1 MRAIMAIVAAAALC
15 CPALAQTLY
24 YVNGDCGD
32 DAWSGTSTACAAPDG
47 PKRTI
52 AAAVKAAAPGD
63 SVRVAHG
70 IYRGPGNRNIDFG
83 GKDIL
88 VTGNATIDCEGLG
101 RAFVLRSGETRD
113 AIIEGFTIINGAA
126 PGVAGDLRGGGI
138 AILSPSFGSPAP
150 SPTIRYCIFEN
161 CDTGI
166 YNGGAMLIQ
175 EQSEALI
182 ERCIFRDNR
191 SGGGGAVQCEGSS
204 AEFIACEFI
213 GNEAGVGGAMLLTG
227 ASPLIVNCLYVDNT
241 GASPGGGAIFG
252 NSGSTPTIINSTF
265 TGNSGPGG
273 AWYSNRGSVATITNS
288 ILWGNTPDQILVDPF
303 SGADPAVSY
312 SDVEGGWAGTGN
324 IDADPMFVD
333 PASGVFEPEAG
344 SPCND
349 AGDNTAV
356 PAGIQE
362 DLGGD
367 ARFTDDPLA
376 PQTGV
381 PGGAG
386 SGLVVDMGAYEWGR
400 EHCFPD
406 CDVSGSLD
414 FFDFLCFQNAFAA
427 GDPYA
432 DCDATGTLDFFDFL
446 CFQNSFALGCG
457 P

>member
-1 MRAIMAIVAAAALC
+1 MRAILTSVAAAALC
-15 CPALAQTLY
+15 CPALAQTRF
-24 YVNGDCGD
+24 YVDGDCGD
-32 DAWSGTSTACAAPDG
+32 DTWSGTSSMCQAPDG
-47 PKRTI
+47 PKKTI
-52 AAAVKAAAPGD
+52 AAAVDAAAPGD
-63 SVRVAHG
+63 EIRVAHG
-70 IYRGPGNRNIDFG
+70 VYRGPGNRDIDLG
-83 GKDIL
+83 GKDIRIS
-88 VTGNATIDCEGLG
+88 GNATIDCEGLG

-113 AIIEGFTIINGAA
+113 AVIEFFTIINGVA
-126 PGVAGDLRGGGI
+126 PGGADLRGGGI

-150 SPTIRYCIFEN
+150 SPTIRYCTFEN

-182 ERCIFRDNR
+182 EHCVFRNNR
-191 SGGGGAVQCEGSS
+191 SGGGGAVQCEGSR

-227 ASPLIVNCLYVDNT
+227 AAPLIVNCLYVDNA

-273 AWYSNRGSVATITNS
+273 AWYSNRGSVATIANT
-288 ILWGNTPDQILVDPF
+288 IMWGNTPDQIFVDPF
-303 SGADPAVSY
+303 GGAEPVVTY
-312 SDVEGGWAGTGN
+312 SDIEGGWAGSGN
-324 IDADPMFVD
+324 IDADPRFVD
-333 PASGVFEPEAG
+333 PASGRFEPEAG

-356 PAGIQE
+356 PPGVDE
-362 DLGGD
+362 DLSGID
-367 ARFTDDPLA
+367 RFANDPLA

-381 PGGAG
+381 PGGVGG
-386 SGLVVDMGAYEWGR
+386 SLIVDMGAYER
-400 EHCFPD
+400 QDERCAD
-406 CDVSGSLD
+406 CDLNGVLD

-427 GDPYA
+427 RDPYA
-432 DCDATGTLDFFDFL
+432 DCDGSGGFDFFDFL
-446 CFQNSFALGCG
+446 CFQDRFAMGCS